1 MSISPDISRTVVLSI
16 RRVEIFTVFSLRHLC
31 FRLRGRQILHQAE
44 TVPVYVRGI
53 LHDVNAFLDEMNSEA
68 SWPDLVEWATTQF
81 LAISR
86 SSAIYEHDLQ
96 ARSPHSGPFPH
107 AAAGH
112 LNRLPRTASVRV
124 PNNIRQ
130 RFVNC
135 ASHSAAFRLGKAQL
149 LGKAHHCT

>member
-1 MSISPDISRTVVLSI
+1 
-16 RRVEIFTVFSLRHLC
+16 
-31 FRLRGRQILHQAE
+31 
-44 TVPVYVRGI
+44 VYIRGI
-53 LHDVNAFLDEMNSEA
+53 LHDVHAFLDDMHSEA

-81 LAISR
+81 LAISG
-86 SSAIYEHDLQ
+86 SAAIYEHDLQ
-96 ARSPHSGPFPH
+96 ARSSRSGPFSH
-107 AAAGH
+107 APARH

-149 LGKAHHCT
+149 LGKAHHCTSYYGQHFGIAQQLEPEQPARETHLGFSLSNRTN